1 MKLTK
6 KQEKALKSLLLDLDE
21 LENKPRRL
29 FHALE
34 EFAFAFEKEDCVP
47 SIREAQDKYYDFWD
61 KGEFLKDI
69 VHTLKKFKIKTWR
82 HQIDNNGSL
91 ENAQQRINGAFEYSE
106 ELAKT
111 ILID

>member
-6 KQEKALKSLLLDLDE
+6 KQEKALKHLLLDLDE

-47 SIREAQDKYYDFWD
+47 IIREAQDGYYDFWD

-69 VHTLKKFKIKTWR
+69 IHTLKKFKIKTWKR
-82 HQIDNNGSL
+82 QIDRDNPL
-91 ENAQQRINGAFEYSE
+91 EDAQQRIDGAIEYSE